1 MGAKQKMTMKPFGE
15 LTPRVEALEIIDS
28 HIKPIEGTEKVPIG
42 ESNGRVLAE
51 NVVAGFDVPPFPRAS
66 MDGYA
71 VKAKNTTEASEEKP
85 IELKLIGIQHTGG
98 IFQGTVN
105 DGECLEIA
113 TGAPMPDGAD
123 AVVMVEYTKKD
134 GERVSIERPV
144 IPSRNMAE
152 AGADMMKGTH
162 VLSPGKTIT
171 PGVIGA
177 LAALGYIEVEVY
189 KKPRVAIYSSGP
201 EIAPQGQAL
210 KPGQIYDINSYTLAT
225 VIEANGGIAVVSGIV
240 EDTVESIRESLS
252 NASGYDLWVVSGG
265 SSVGTKDLFSEVM
278 EEMGEIYF
286 HGVKTKPGK
295 PTLFGEVD
303 GTPMFGMPGYPT
315 SCLNNSYVY
324 LIPTLRKIAR
334 LEPKHWVKVKL
345 PMGHDMVSKSDREQF
360 ITVRIENGKAYR
372 VYKQSGDITSMTHAD
387 GFIILPIGSTEVAED
402 EEVEVTL
409 LHV

>member
-1 MGAKQKMTMKPFGE
+1 MGAEQKMTMKPFGE
-15 LTPRVEALEIIDS
+15 LTPRVEALEIIDR

-51 NVVAGFDVPPFPRAS
+51 EVVAGFDVPPFPRAS

-71 VKAKNTTEASEEKP
+71 VKAKDTSGATVENP
-85 IELKLIGIQHTGG
+85 IVLQLIGIQHTGG
-98 IFQGTVN
+98 VFEGTVN

-123 AVVMVEYTKKD
+123 AVMMVEYTKKD
-134 GERVSIERPV
+134 GEKVSIERQV

-152 AGADMMKGTH
+152 AGADMTKGTH
-162 VLSPGKTIT
+162 VLSEGETIT

-189 KKPRVAIYSSGP
+189 RKPRVAIYSSGP
-201 EIAPQGQAL
+201 EIAPQGQPL

-225 VIEANGGIAVVSGIV
+225 VIEANGGIAVNSGIV
-240 EDTVESIRESLS
+240 EDTIESIRESLS
-252 NASGYDLWVVSGG
+252 GASGYDLWVVSGG
-265 SSVGTKDLFSEVM
+265 SSVGTKDLFSEVL
-278 EEMGEIYF
+278 EEMGTAYF

-324 LIPTLRKIAR
+324 LMPALRKMAR

-360 ITVRIENGKAYR
+360 ITVRIEEGKAYR

-387 GFIILPIGSTEVAED
+387 GFIILPIGSTEVAEG
-402 EEVEVTL
+402 EEVEITL